1 MVASGCPSHL
11 ALSSDL
17 HPGRKPTLLTLSS
30 PCCCLL
36 PKPLGWALSL
46 LCACMPVTVYPRN
59 GYPSCLSCCHTCAS
73 FSPQV
78 LGSGTLGSQ
87 SALAIRRH
95 TLNCLLGSAYVCT
108 QRCCLRLHWGAY
120 TGRGLEGKGTLGP
133 LASPCTLSGSSWA
146 RPSRDRVT
154 AFMQ

>member
-108 QRCCLRLHWGAY
+108 QRVEVLSQTALGCLHRQGA
-120 TGRGLEGKGTLGP
+120 GRKGYLG
-133 LASPCTLSGSSWA
+133 ASCQPMY
-146 RPSRDRVT
+146 P
-154 AFMQ
+154 